1 MEANIKEL
9 QETAKKLRKNL
20 LAMIHKAK
28 SGHPGGS
35 LSASDIVTALYFHEM
50 KIDPKNPKW
59 KERDRFVLSKG
70 HCCPVIYTALAMKG
84 YYDMEELNHLRQIGH
99 MLQGHPFMGKTPGI
113 DMTTGSLGQGLSAGV
128 GMAIAAKRDKLPSRV
143 FVLMGD
149 GETQEGQIWEAAETA
164 AKYQLD
170 NLIGI
175 VDKNR
180 IQNDDFVEKVMP
192 VDDLA
197 AKWRAFNWEVLN
209 MDGHC
214 MRDVV
219 ATLHKAR
226 EYRCKGKPVVIL
238 ANTTKGR
245 YVSFMEN
252 VPAWHGMA
260 PNDEQFAQA
269 CSEIDACACEG

>member
-1 MEANIKEL
+1 MEIKEL
-9 QETAKKLRKNL
+9 KETAKTLRKNL

-50 KIDPKNPKW
+50 KIDPKNPSLP
-59 KERDRFVLSKG
+59 ERDRFVLSKG
-70 HCCPVIYTALAMKG
+70 HCCPVIYTALAMRG
-84 YYDMEELNHLRQIGH
+84 YFPMEELNHLRQIGH
-99 MLQGHPFMGKTPGI
+99 MLQGHPYMRKTPGI

-128 GMAIAAKRDKLPSRV
+128 GMAIAAKRDNLPGRV

-149 GETQEGQIWEAAETA
+149 GENQEGQIWEAAMTA
-164 AKYQLD
+164 AKYKLD
-170 NLIGI
+170 NLVGI

-180 IQNDDFVEKVMP
+180 IQNDDFVERVMP
-192 VDDLA
+192 VDNLA
-197 AKWRAFNWEVLN
+197 AKWRAFNWEVVN
-209 MDGHC
+209 MDGHS
-214 MRDVV
+214 MEDIV
-219 ATLHKAR
+219 ATLGKVR
-226 EYRCKGKPVVIL
+226 LYQGKGKPVVII
-238 ANTTKGR
+238 ADTVKGK

-269 CSEIDACACEG
+269 CAEIEQ